1 MLDYDMPQLSDYW
14 KLLDLKETS
23 KVFSKKV
30 KNRKRNQNGQRP
42 NRMARNIN
50 NKKSQKHQR
59 SKNFALKRTKLIQT
73 ERYQPFYNNQSG
85 TTGNAAIRLENI

>member
-1 MLDYDMPQLSDYW
+1 MPQLSDYW

-30 KNRKRNQNGQRP
+30 KKRKRNQNVQRP
-42 NRMARNIN
+42 NRMVRNIN
-50 NKKSQKHQR
+50 NKKFQKHQR
-59 SKNFALKRTKLIQT
+59 CKNFALKRTKLIQT